1 MSARSIISALDP
13 EKYEVTAIG
22 ITKSGQWIKR
32 PIPDEAE
39 ALDFPV
45 DPTAAVSIKP
55 DPTLW
60 QGFDVI
66 FPVLHGTY
74 GEDGTIQGL
83 LELAGIPYVGAGVT
97 ASAVS
102 MDKAVMRALFAQAG
116 LPVVPW
122 EVVTR
127 HQFDQEQEAVYDRIK
142 SRLTFPVFVKPANLG
157 SSVGITKVKGEA
169 GLEEALLTAFAY
181 DRKVVVEQGVEN
193 AREIE
198 CSVLGNEDPEAA
210 AVLGEI
216 VPANEFYDYQAKYH
230 SEQSKLIIPAE
241 VTAEEAEIIRDLAV
255 RAYKAVDCAGM
266 ARVDFFLTRDGQ
278 VIINEINTIPGF
290 TRISMY
296 PKLWE
301 ASGLPYRQLVDRL
314 IFLAL
319 SRHAQR
325 QKLRTSL

>member
-1 MSARSIISALDP
+1 M
-13 EKYEVTAIG
+13 
-22 ITKSGQWIKR
+22 
-32 PIPDEAE
+32 
-39 ALDFPV
+39 
-45 DPTAAVSIKP
+45 
-55 DPTLW
+55 
-60 QGFDVI
+60 
-66 FPVLHGTY
+66 
-74 GEDGTIQGL
+74 
-83 LELAGIPYVGAGVT
+83 
-97 ASAVS
+97 
-102 MDKAVMRALFAQAG
+102 
-116 LPVVPW
+116 
-122 EVVTR
+122 
-127 HQFDQEQEAVYDRIK
+127 
-142 SRLTFPVFVKPANLG
+142 
-157 SSVGITKVKGEA
+157 
-169 GLEEALLTAFAY
+169 
-181 DRKVVVEQGVEN
+181 EQGVEN

-198 CSVLGNEDPEAA
+198 CSVLGNEDPEA
-210 AVLGEI
+210 L
-216 VPANEFYDYQAKYH
+216 PCWAKLCRPMSSMTIKRSTH
-230 SEQSKLIIPAE
+230 EQSKLIIPAE